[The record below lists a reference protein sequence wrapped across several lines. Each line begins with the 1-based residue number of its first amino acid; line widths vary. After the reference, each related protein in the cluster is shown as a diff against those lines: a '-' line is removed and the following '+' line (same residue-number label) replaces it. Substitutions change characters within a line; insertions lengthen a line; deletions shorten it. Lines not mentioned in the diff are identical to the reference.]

1 MDERKQQIKVCLCA
15 DIWKGLQKQQS
26 RATAASGFF
35 FFPSHHHANAVS
47 IKSPASH
54 TLAQMQQI
62 IPTPF
67 MLGFTKLWY
76 ARTNCVHLKKKNI
89 STVLQVTKRKNLL
102 FFVFLFQQYMTEK
115 HFVQRNDVLSPLI
128 IMIISDNTCSPIL
141 SDFRYQHNFV
151 ISIEIAFSFDDDNTI
166 T

>member
-1 MDERKQQIKVCLCA
+1 MCGYLEGTSKTTKQSNSCF
-15 DIWKGLQKQQS
+15 WF
-26 RATAASGFF
+26 FF

-115 HFVQRNDVLSPLI
+115 NFVQRNDFLSPLI
-128 IMIISDNTCSPIL
+128 IMIISDNTCWPIL

-151 ISIEIAFSFDDDNTI
+151 ISIEIAFSFDDDNKI